1 MDKHGMPPRIAT
13 VHEMANLLLSKRADA
28 TTPPTVGQHWV
39 RNFVNRSPELRS
51 KYNRKYDYQRAKC
64 EDPAQLRAWF
74 QRVQDTIKEYGI
86 ALSDQY
92 NFDETG
98 FQMGVIS
105 TAKVVTT
112 SDRLGRPRTTQPGNR
127 EWVTVIETICAAGF
141 AIPPLIIFEGV
152 MHQASWYEDGSL
164 PQGWSIGV
172 SPNGWTNNEIGL
184 HWLKE
189 VFDKYTKARTIGK
202 YRLLILDGHGSHVT
216 PAFDLYCREN
226 GIIVLCMPAHSSH
239 LLQPLDVGCFSALKR
254 SYGYHVEQL
263 MRLHINHIDKQE
275 FLLLYQQS
283 RAEALN
289 EKNILSGFAATG
301 LAPYNPDRVLCHLHV
316 QIRTPTPPY
325 HPPGGPWVAETPHNI
340 VEVQCQTELI
350 KQYLRHRAHTPPSPT
365 ERAFNQLV
373 KACELSM
380 NSAAIYANE
389 NAKLRLELERQ
400 RKKRGKKRRYIA
412 RGGILSSA
420 EAMSLIKPSEDAA
433 ERRESIEQT
442 RNAVNDDV
450 QAVESIAQSQ
460 GAFEEEVVPVEPA
473 IKEPR
478 RRAPSKCSLCGSM
491 EHNARKCH
499 KK

>member
-1 MDKHGMPPRIAT
+1 
-13 VHEMANLLLSKRADA
+13 
-28 TTPPTVGQHWV
+28 
-39 RNFVNRSPELRS
+39 
-51 KYNRKYDYQRAKC
+51 
-64 EDPAQLRAWF
+64 
-74 QRVQDTIKEYGI
+74 
-86 ALSDQY
+86 
-92 NFDETG
+92 
-98 FQMGVIS
+98 
-105 TAKVVTT
+105 
-112 SDRLGRPRTTQPGNR
+112 
-127 EWVTVIETICAAGF
+127 
-141 AIPPLIIFEGV
+141 

-216 PAFDLYCREN
+216 PAFDLYCTEI

-263 MRLHINHIDKQE
+263 MRLHVNHIDKQE
-275 FLLLYQQS
+275 FLLLYQQG

-289 EKNILSGFAATG
+289 EKNILIGFAATG
-301 LAPYNPDRVLCHLHV
+301 LAPYNPDRVLRRLHV
-316 QIRTPTPPY
+316 QIRAPTPPY
-325 HPPGGPWVAETPHNI
+325 HPPEGPWAAETPHNV
-340 VEVQCQTELI
+340 VELQCQTELI

-380 NSAAIYANE
+380 NSAVIYANE
-389 NAKLRLELERQ
+389 NEKLRHELERQ
-400 RKKRGKKRRYIA
+400 SKKRGKKRRYIA

-420 EAMSLIKPSEDAA
+420 EAISLIKPSEYAV
-433 ERRESIEQT
+433 RKRESIEQT
-442 RNAVNDDV
+442 QNAVKEGI

-460 GAFEEEVVPVEPA
+460 GAFEEEVAPGEPA
-473 IKEPR
+473 VKEPR

-491 EHNARKCH
+491 EHNARKCQ
-499 KK
+499 KL